1 MKKYL
6 SVLLLVMVTLLASS
20 CTDSTTDPTTPTKE
34 YGSFYLQ
41 TTPTFAQF
49 FVDADTLFKI
59 SNEDTVKNLIVGSH
73 KITVKY
79 SGYAD
84 TTFYVD
90 VTANQLK
97 TAAVTLTP
105 ATATYGP
112 IKIWETTGT
121 TASQPSGLI
130 LSTGTTASSSS
141 ALIDLLYYSNSATIT
156 YDLRSSD
163 LITSTARKTRFK
175 ASGAKD
181 INDGVSAPTYDAATW
196 TNKIPDRDTTQYYY
210 VYDNDGHY
218 SKFKVVSFGDVSGQ
232 EAYVNVQ
239 IKYNKAES
247 EKRFK

>member
-6 SVLLLVMVTLLASS
+6 ALLVFLPVIFFIAS
-20 CTDSTTDPTTPTKE
+20 CTDSTTDPTPATE

-41 TTPTFAQF
+41 TNPSYAQF
-49 FVDADTLFKI
+49 FVDADTQFKV
-59 SNEDTVKNLIVGSH
+59 SNEDTVKNLTVGTHTIV
-73 KITVKY
+73 VKNDN
-79 SGYAD
+79 YAD
-84 TTFYVD
+84 TTFT
-90 VTANQLK
+90 VTISANKLTTSTITLSPK
-97 TAAVTLTP
+97 TVV
-105 ATATYGP
+105 YGP

-121 TASQPSGLI
+121 GVSQPSGLI

-141 ALIDLLYYSNSATIT
+141 AAIDMLYYSNSASSI

-175 ASGAKD
+175 AAGTSN
-181 INDGVSAPTYDAATW
+181 ITDGVAAPAFDAATW

-210 VYDNDGHY
+210 VYDFDGHY
-218 SKFKVVSFGDVSGQ
+218 AKVKVASYGDNSGQ

-239 IKYNKAES
+239 IVYNKAVG